1 MRLWLLCGCPG
12 SGKTH
17 FARTVFADGEGIKYI
32 SRDEIRYRL
41 VKENEQ
47 YFSKETKVF
56 NEFVTQIKEALDTED
71 EYVSDVI
78 ADATHLN
85 WSSRSKLLSALGIL
99 AGKRSFVDVIPIVM
113 TTSVEESIR
122 RNNTRVGRA
131 CVPEKDL
138 RRMYSSQ
145 THPRLDPFKYAA
157 IMEV

>member
-1 MRLWLLCGCPG
+1 MRLWLMVGCPG

-17 FARTVFADGEGIKYI
+17 FARTVMMEGEGIKYI
-32 SRDEIRYRL
+32 SRDEIRYSMVRS
-41 VKENEQ
+41 NES
-47 YFSKETKVF
+47 YFSKETAVF
-56 NEFVTQIKEALDTED
+56 KEFVRQINEALDSEN

-85 WSSRSKLLSALGIL
+85 WSSRSKLLRALGIL
-99 AGKRSFVDVIPIVM
+99 TEERFYVDVIPVVM
-113 TTSVEESIR
+113 TTSFEESLR
-122 RNNTRVGRA
+122 RNNTRNGRA

-138 RRMYSSQ
+138 RRMYNSQ